1 MQYFTRLS
9 SNKIL
14 TSVMWLFQQKQKV
27 LGDYNNSQPTVS
39 LVFKRH
45 IRHGKKQK
53 ESLPEIDNAYLK
65 EK

>member
-14 TSVMWLFQQKQKV
+14 TSVLFQQKQTV
-27 LGDYNNSQPTVS
+27 LYDYNNSQPTMS

-45 IRHGKKQK
+45 IRHGQK
-53 ESLPEIDNAYLK
+53 TERMLPKIDNAYLK